1 MTAEK
6 DPEPPAY
13 QRPKT
18 AGVATAKESLWSAG
32 GQNQRAGSGS
42 RFKAE
47 DDLDGLDEDED
58 EIGSALNQNFSGNKS
73 HQRSNDQLMEKRRA
87 LFGGANGGSRT
98 NSASGL

>member
-1 MTAEK
+1 MDDILDNLTAEK

-18 AGVATAKESLWSAG
+18 AGVAPAKESLWSAG

-58 EIGSALNQNFSGNKS
+58 AIGSALNQNFSGNKS
-73 HQRSNDQLMEKRRA
+73 HQRSND
-87 LFGGANGGSRT
+87 
-98 NSASGL
+98 

>member
-1 MTAEK
+1 MKADDDDFDLVDDILDNLTAEK

-18 AGVATAKESLWSAG
+18 AGVAAAKESLWSAG

-58 EIGSALNQNFSGNKS
+58 AIGSALN
-73 HQRSNDQLMEKRRA
+73 
-87 LFGGANGGSRT
+87 
-98 NSASGL
+98 